1 VRAVNLIPGDQRR
14 GGGTP
19 GRSGSAAHVVL
30 GALAVLLVGVVV
42 YVLSANQVTSRK
54 AEVAKTNTEAASL
67 EQQAAALRPYKDFA
81 TLSQTRVQTVASL
94 AASRFDWER
103 ALRELARALPGDV
116 WLTSLSGTVSPGV
129 SIESAGSGGSTGS
142 LRSALQVPAIEIV
155 GCTESQA
162 RVSSVMSRLRTMKGV
177 QRVSLGLSEKSE
189 SAGGGGAAGAAA
201 AGGQSGGASNDCR
214 NGSGRFPQF
223 ELVVFFKAPAGATA
237 APGQGATPPQGGAP
251 QGAAPQGGQAVSQP
265 ASTGAGK

>member
-30 GALAVLLVGVVV
+30 GVLAALLVAVVV

-54 AEVAKTNTEAASL
+54 AEVAKANTEAASL

-116 WLTSLSGTVSPGV
+116 WLTSLSGTVAPGV

-189 SAGGGGAAGAAA
+189 STGGGGAAGA

-214 NGSGRFPQF
+214 NGSSRFPQF

-237 APGQGATPPQGGAP
+237 TPGQGATPPPGGAP
-251 QGAAPQGGQAVSQP
+251 QGPAPQGGQAVSQP

>member
-30 GALAVLLVGVVV
+30 GVLAVLLAAMVV
-42 YVLSANQVTSRK
+42 YVVSANQVTSRK
-54 AEVAKTNTEAASL
+54 GELTKANTEAANL
-67 EQQAAALRPYKDFA
+67 EQQAAALRPYKEFA

-103 ALRELARALPGDV
+103 ALRELARAMPGDV
-116 WLTSLSGTVSPGV
+116 WLTSLSGTVAPGV
-129 SIESAGSGGSTGS
+129 SIESAGSGASTGS
-142 LRSALQVPAIEIV
+142 LRSALQVPAIEVV
-155 GCTESQA
+155 GCTESHS

-177 QRVSLGLSEKSE
+177 QRVSLGSSEKSE
-189 SAGGGGAAGAAA
+189 SSGGAGSAAGAVT
-201 AGGQSGGASNDCR
+201 GGSSSDCR
-214 NGSGRFPQF
+214 NGSRRFPQF
-223 ELVVFFKAPAGATA
+223 ELVVFFKAPAAATG

-251 QGAAPQGGQAVSQP
+251 QGAPPQGGQAVSQP
-265 ASTGAGK
+265 AATGAGQ

>member
-19 GRSGSAAHVVL
+19 GRSGSAAHVAL

-116 WLTSLSGTVSPGV
+116 WLTSLSGTVAPGV

-189 SAGGGGAAGAAA
+189 STGGGGAAGGT

-214 NGSGRFPQF
+214 NGSSRFPQF

-237 APGQGATPPQGGAP
+237 TPGQGATPPPGGAP
-251 QGAAPQGGQAVSQP
+251 QGPAPQGGQAVSQP